1 MLKLLKYEFRK
12 TLFTKL
18 VLLGLSAVL
27 EAWFLITLFK
37 NRTDSEAISLSL
49 IVVLGIFG
57 VLFMGVQSVLT
68 LHRDMNTRQ
77 SYMLFMTPNSA
88 YRILG
93 AKVIEN
99 GLSTLMAGA
108 FFFALGF
115 ADVTAL
121 IARNQSIDEVL
132 SMLRELLSVVSEN
145 IRFNLGDIVCYAVN
159 ALMSWLTTVFLAYLA
174 DIISS
179 SLLNGK
185 RFGLLISFIV
195 FLALNY
201 AVFRA
206 IQLLPSAE
214 GFHAA
219 LLLQSAYC
227 LAVSVVTYFV
237 SARLMDRYLSV

>member
-1 MLKLLKYEFRK
+1 MMKLLKYEFRK

-27 EAWFLITLFK
+27 EAWFLIALFK
-37 NRTDSEAISLSL
+37 NKTESEAIALL
-49 IVVLGIFG
+49 LLAILGIFG

-77 SYMLFMTPNSA
+77 SYMLFMTPNST

-99 GLSTLMAGA
+99 GLSTLLAGA

-121 IARNQSIDEVL
+121 IAHNQSVDEVL
-132 SMLRELLSVVSEN
+132 SMLRDLLSMINEN
-145 IRFNLGDIVCYAVN
+145 IRVNLSDIVCYAVN

-174 DIISS
+174 DIVSS

-195 FLALNY
+195 FLLLNY
-201 AVFRA
+201 AVFRG
-206 IQLLPSAE
+206 IRLLPSAA
-214 GFHAA
+214 GLHAD

-237 SARLMDRYLSV
+237 SAKLMDKYLSV